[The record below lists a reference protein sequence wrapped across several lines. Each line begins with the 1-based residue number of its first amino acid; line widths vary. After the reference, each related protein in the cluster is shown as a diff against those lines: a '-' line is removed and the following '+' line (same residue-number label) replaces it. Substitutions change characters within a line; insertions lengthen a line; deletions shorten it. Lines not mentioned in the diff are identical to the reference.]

1 MIARGYLTCG
11 LIIILLIFLLG
22 VANFYF
28 IQPGLAPQLPE
39 PEKLPLEQTYQAP
52 VDRNIVA
59 TTLEKIRTMFPPK
72 ELDKEFEPRRV
83 ARNPFLWPEEML
95 EKQYAKQYAT
105 ADRPNAKKEGEE
117 TALPRLNMIL
127 IGENRKIALINDK
140 LVFEGTIFNGD
151 MVHSIKEKEV
161 VLKGDSGETRLSL
174 AKYTF
179 APAAKEEASLPQK
192 APSSPA
198 QNETIE
204 SLYEKLK
211 PLLDSGLYNESS

>member
-11 LIIILLIFLLG
+11 LIIILLIVLLG
-22 VANFYF
+22 FANFYF
-28 IQPGLAPQLPE
+28 IQPGLEPQLPE
-39 PEKLPLEQTYQAP
+39 PKKLPLKQTCQAP
-52 VDRNIVA
+52 VDKNIVA
-59 TTLEKIRTMFPPK
+59 TTLEKIRTMFPKK
-72 ELDKEFEPRRV
+72 ELDKGFEPRRV

-95 EKQYAKQYAT
+95 EKQYAK
-105 ADRPNAKKEGEE
+105 ADSPNAKKEGEE
-117 TALPRLNMIL
+117 TGLPRLNMIL
-127 IGENRKIALINDK
+127 IGENRKIALINNK

-179 APAAKEEASLPQK
+179 APAEKEAVSLPQK
-192 APSSPA
+192 ASSSPA

>member
-22 VANFYF
+22 FANFYF
-28 IQPGLAPQLPE
+28 IQPGLAPQLPK
-39 PEKLPLEQTYQAP
+39 PKKLPLEQTYQAP

-59 TTLEKIRTMFPPK
+59 TTLEKIRTMFPQK
-72 ELDKEFEPRRV
+72 ELDKGFEPRRV

-95 EKQYAKQYAT
+95 EKQYAT
-105 ADRPNAKKEGEE
+105 ADSPNAKKEGEE

-151 MVHSIKEKEV
+151 MVHSIKKKEV

-179 APAAKEEASLPQK
+179 APAAKEEASLSQK
-192 APSSPA
+192 EPSSPA

>member
-1 MIARGYLTCG
+1 MIARGYLTYG

-22 VANFYF
+22 FANLYF

-39 PEKLPLEQTYQAP
+39 PEKLPSEQTYQAP

-59 TTLEKIRTMFPPK
+59 TTLEKIRTMFPQK
-72 ELDKEFEPRRV
+72 ELAKEFEPRRV

-95 EKQYAKQYAT
+95 EKQYAKT
-105 ADRPNAKKEGEE
+105 DSPDAKKEGEE
-117 TALPRLNMIL
+117 IGLPRLNMIL

-151 MVHSIKEKEV
+151 TVHSIKEKEV

-179 APAAKEEASLPQK
+179 APAKKEEASLPQK
-192 APSSPA
+192 APSIPA